1 MFKIASNFGIHIT
14 RKISS
19 IKKLAKYPVPVGI
32 LIFGSLWGLLQGTVG
47 AAFGSFD
54 SFFKSQLH
62 VCPCPLVGAIL
73 GIPIMTAALAI
84 YKRPA
89 MLIGIGAVAIP
100 FSFLAIPIQ
109 HIPAFTTVST
119 TYPIINPIIAMI
131 FSSVIFSVV
140 STLVMRKSEL
150 TPSVLIGAGAST
162 GFLSSIAFVYTV
174 VGLGAPILK
183 VSGLSGPLAY
193 IATNG
198 VIWTAI
204 SAATSPVG
212 YLTAPK
218 LQLKISPLISR
229 NTLFYRLAPVL
240 LIALCLVGTALAAA
254 VGLRTL

>member
-1 MFKIASNFGIHIT
+1 MLSISRKNDFKKT
-14 RKISS
+14 LVR
-19 IKKLAKYPVPVGI
+19 YPVPVGI
-32 LIFGSLWGLLQGTVG
+32 LIFGSIWGLLQATIGG
-47 AAFGSFD
+47 AFGSLD

-62 VCPCPLVGAIL
+62 ICPCPMVGAIL

-89 MLIGIGAVAIP
+89 MLVGIGLAAIP
-100 FSFLAIPIQ
+100 FSFLVIPIQ
-109 HIPAFTTVST
+109 HIPAFTTPST

-131 FSSVIFSVV
+131 FSSITFSIIAA
-140 STLVMRKSEL
+140 SVMRRSEL
-150 TPSVLIGAGAST
+150 TTPVLVGAGALS
-162 GFLSSIAFVYTV
+162 GFLSSIAFIHTV
-174 VGLGAPILK
+174 VALGAPILK
-183 VSGLSGPLAY
+183 ATGIGSQFAY

-204 SAATSPVG
+204 SAATSPAG

-240 LIALCLVGTALAAA
+240 LVALCLIGTALAAA